1 MVESAMT
8 VRSIFK
14 ATISDLDLC
23 GECGHVHSDKE
34 CAMCRRFDY
43 YCTGLR
49 PHTPHDFPPSDKET
63 IARLLGALE
72 NTVQSASFWL
82 DTAVNKDDSPNV
94 TLDKNTYKR
103 LKDYIRQ
110 SESIRRTLMLLNNK
124 GE

>member
-1 MVESAMT
+1 
-8 VRSIFK
+8 
-14 ATISDLDLC
+14 
-23 GECGHVHSDKE
+23 
-34 CAMCRRFDY
+34 MCRRFNY

-49 PHTPHDFPPSDKET
+49 PHTKDDFPPSDKET

-94 TLDKNTYKR
+94 TLDKHTYKR

-110 SESIRRTLMLLNNK
+110 SESIRRTLVLLNNK